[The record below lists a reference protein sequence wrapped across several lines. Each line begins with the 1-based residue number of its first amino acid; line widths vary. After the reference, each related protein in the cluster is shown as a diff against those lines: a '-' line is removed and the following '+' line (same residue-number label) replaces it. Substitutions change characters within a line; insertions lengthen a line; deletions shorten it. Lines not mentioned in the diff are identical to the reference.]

1 MIAPASDLVCKLATI
16 KIVGQEIDI
25 ARNTIRQELIDN
37 AGDPVKLKR
46 RFRMMGQIGALES
59 QIYKKIYDF
68 KGGSVDD
75 YLMAINVLKIEV
87 KSVIDRS
94 S

>member
-16 KIVGQEIDI
+16 KVVGREIDI

-37 AGDPVKLKR
+37 AGDPIKLKR

-68 KGGSVDD
+68 KGGSIDD
-75 YLMAINVLKIEV
+75 YLQAIHQFKSEV
-87 KSVIDRS
+87 TSVVDRS

>member
-1 MIAPASDLVCKLATI
+1 LVTV

-25 ARNTIRQELIDN
+25 ARKIIREELIDN
-37 AGDPVKLKR
+37 AGDPTKLKR
-46 RFRMMGQIGALES
+46 RFRMLGQIGNLES
-59 QIYKKIYDF
+59 QIYRKIYDF

-75 YLMAINVLKIEV
+75 YVEAIQVLKSEV